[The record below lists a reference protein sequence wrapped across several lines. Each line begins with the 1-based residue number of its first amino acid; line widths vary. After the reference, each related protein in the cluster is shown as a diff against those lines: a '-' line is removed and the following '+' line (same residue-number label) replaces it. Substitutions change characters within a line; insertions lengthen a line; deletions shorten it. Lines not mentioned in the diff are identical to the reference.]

1 MTTALR
7 TGQLVQGR
15 LGSYNIS
22 NQLHRDVWTAIGTR
36 CSQKYIV
43 KSAPPHRLD
52 NERAILKT
60 LGHQS
65 GVRRLVDDIQNPPLL
80 VLQYYD
86 DNLLN
91 YCRTKSVEGRELKT
105 VAKTVLQA
113 LAALHNQGL
122 VHTDVKP
129 DNIFINYSDNPK
141 IISEVALGDFGDT
154 CHVGPNPDPNED
166 GHIIGAGIFRS
177 PEAMLN
183 LRWGPP
189 TDIWSFGATLI
200 SLIWGKG
207 WHIFKPENVD
217 LEDEKYPVYI
227 LIKQMNFFG
236 PLPDKFTEIA
246 DEERATMAMQ
256 LKGYVES
263 MSSAQR
269 KPFARAEDAVLTKE
283 TREFL
288 CRIMKLDPRDRPTAN
303 QLLED
308 EWFDGI

>member
-1 MTTALR
+1 MDN
-7 TGQLVQGR
+7 
-15 LGSYNIS
+15 S
-22 NQLHRDVWTAIGTR
+22 GTR

-91 YCRTKSVEGRELKT
+91 CCRTKSVEGRELKT

-141 IISEVALGDFGDT
+141 RISEVALGDFGDT

-177 PEAMLN
+177 PEAILN
-183 LRWGPP
+183 LRWGRQR
-189 TDIWSFGATLI
+189 TS
-200 SLIWGKG
+200 
-207 WHIFKPENVD
+207 
-217 LEDEKYPVYI
+217 
-227 LIKQMNFFG
+227 G
-236 PLPDKFTEIA
+236 PLV
-246 DEERATMAMQ
+246 
-256 LKGYVES
+256 LL
-263 MSSAQR
+263 SSA
-269 KPFARAEDAVLTKE
+269 
-283 TREFL
+283 
-288 CRIMKLDPRDRPTAN
+288 
-303 QLLED
+303 
-308 EWFDGI
+308 

>member
-7 TGQLVQGR
+7 TGQLVQDR

-91 YCRTKSVEGRELKT
+91 YCRTKSVEGCELKT

-189 TDIWSFGATLI
+189 TDIWSFGAT
-200 SLIWGKG
+200 
-207 WHIFKPENVD
+207 
-217 LEDEKYPVYI
+217 
-227 LIKQMNFFG
+227 MNFFG
-236 PLPDKFTEIA
+236 PLPDKFTEIV

-283 TREFL
+283 TRQFL

-303 QLLED
+303 QLLGD
-308 EWFDGI
+308 EWFDGIQVATLLTTMAVPASMWLKITQVILPEYVP

>member
-7 TGQLVQGR
+7 TGQLVQDR

-22 NQLHRDVWTAIGTR
+22 NQLHRDVWTAM
-36 CSQKYIV
+36 
-43 KSAPPHRLD
+43 
-52 NERAILKT
+52 
-60 LGHQS
+60 
-65 GVRRLVDDIQNPPLL
+65 LVDDIQNPPLL

-91 YCRTKSVEGRELKT
+91 YCRTKSVEGCELKT

-122 VHTDVKP
+122 VHTGMYLSLPKVLHTSNLAADITVGSLDVKP

-189 TDIWSFGATLI
+189 TDIWSFGATVCLKPSTTEYPII
-200 SLIWGKG
+200 S
-207 WHIFKPENVD
+207 
-217 LEDEKYPVYI
+217 
-227 LIKQMNFFG
+227 
-236 PLPDKFTEIA
+236 
-246 DEERATMAMQ
+246 
-256 LKGYVES
+256 
-263 MSSAQR
+263 
-269 KPFARAEDAVLTKE
+269 
-283 TREFL
+283 
-288 CRIMKLDPRDRPTAN
+288 
-303 QLLED
+303 
-308 EWFDGI
+308 